1 MDCAAEAAD
10 DARRAYH
17 GAPERQQRIRLRR
30 PPDVR
35 PVELGIAGGLCL
47 GQRDPHPK
55 VRCKARRAG
64 RRAAAAAAA
73 GARLRGGDE
82 RSEARHRRRRR
93 RRAPLKE
100 SRDWRGGECRGGGGR
115 QLRDREVRARAV
127 GVAEAH
133 LRRGREPA
141 RRQRYPSGAAQLA
154 HPRRHAKVVHGG
166 TRLRG
171 RQVEQPSPRR
181 HLRGHGHPAAAAA
194 AAAAIVAVAA
204 VLLLLL
210 LLLLLLPA
218 RASRAASGGGGF
230 SGRVALDRARERGA
244 RGGGGVL
251 GGVNA
256 QPGEQLAEGGRRLAR
271 GCGTAIAVACR
282 ALGRRVRRRH
292 RRCRLLQQACRRFR
306 EAGVEH
312 ERLLVVQRAQAVR
325 QSHRLGAAAQH
336 EPRRSLAARQRRG
349 AHGHG

>member
-17 GAPERQQRIRLRR
+17 GAAERQQRIRLRR

-35 PVELGIAGGLCL
+35 PVELGIAGGLRL

-100 SRDWRGGECRGGGGR
+100 HRDRRGGECRGGGGR

-133 LRRGREPA
+133 LSRGREPA

-194 AAAAIVAVAA
+194 AAIAAVAD
-204 VLLLLL
+204 V

-218 RASRAASGGGGF
+218 RASRAAGGGGGF
-230 SGRVALDRARERGA
+230 SGRVALDRARERRA

-271 GCGTAIAVACR
+271 GCGTAIAAACR
-282 ALGRRVRRRH
+282 ALARRVRRRH

-312 ERLLVVQRAQAVR
+312 ERLLVAQRAQAVR

-336 EPRRSLAARQRRG
+336 EPGWSLAARQRRG